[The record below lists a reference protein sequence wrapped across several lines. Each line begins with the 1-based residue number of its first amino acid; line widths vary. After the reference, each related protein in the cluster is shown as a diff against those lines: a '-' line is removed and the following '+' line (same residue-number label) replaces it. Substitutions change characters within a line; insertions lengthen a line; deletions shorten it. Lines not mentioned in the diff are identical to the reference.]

1 MQASDLKP
9 ARNFAIQYGCK
20 AIIYGGTGSGKT
32 PISNTCP
39 RPVMLACEPGLLSM
53 RTSTI
58 PTYQAQTPDSVDDF
72 FKWFFNSAETKAFDT
87 LVVDSISFMADIYL
101 QAALQGKSK
110 SGKKL
115 HGLAA
120 YGDMATNVLDHLRPL
135 FYTQQKHTYLIAKE
149 QIVAEQKR
157 IYFPGNQLNV
167 EVPGLYDFVL
177 HLGIK
182 NVPGVGQIKAFQCN
196 ETYDVLARNR
206 TGNLN
211 DYEPPDFGALIKKAM
226 TL

>member
-1 MQASDLKP
+1 MQSSQLRPASE
-9 ARNFAIQYGCK
+9 FAKLYGCK

-39 RPVMLACEPGLLSM
+39 RPVMLACEPGMLSM
-53 RTSTI
+53 RGSNI
-58 PTYQAQTPDSVDDF
+58 PTCQAQTPESIDDF
-72 FKWFFNSAETKAFDT
+72 FKWFFNSQEVKAYDT
-87 LVVDSISFMADIYL
+87 LIVDSISFMADIYL
-101 QAALQGKSK
+101 QRSLSK
-110 SGKKL
+110 IK
-115 HGLAA
+115 HGLQA
-120 YGDMATNVLDHLRPL
+120 YGDMAKCTMDHLRPL

-157 IYFPGNQLNV
+157 IYFPGDILNK
-167 EVPGLYDFVL
+167 EVPGLYDFIL

-182 NVPGVGQIKAFQCN
+182 NVPGLGQIKAFQCN

-211 DYEPPDFGALIKKAM
+211 DFEEPNFSKLVQKAM
-226 TL
+226 S